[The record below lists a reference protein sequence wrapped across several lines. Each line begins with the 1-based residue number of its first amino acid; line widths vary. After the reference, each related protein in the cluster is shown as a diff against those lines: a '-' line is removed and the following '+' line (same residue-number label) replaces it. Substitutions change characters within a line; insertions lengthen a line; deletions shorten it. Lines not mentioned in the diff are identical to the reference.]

1 MGGGGVMRAAAKVA
15 GIGVAK
21 AGIRRGISGV
31 PPPVEQSMRNAS
43 SQVSAIKSSKASRG
57 DEVAAGTQMPAWEVD
72 EWELAGGVED
82 EMVRVVF
89 RGAPPSLQEAE
100 AATCELKD
108 ALQKVYPNLGTASS
122 LGGSQL
128 SGLPLL
134 TNSDSLETKD
144 CIICDPIQ
152 DPEQNY
158 ALLAFQMLDENPKIQ
173 NTVASIA
180 SDPKVW
186 NAVWENKDLQD
197 LISSQNTTNESVED
211 MESVGDTDSQDAES
225 SEKLKELSDDES
237 ETGNSQ
243 TGPMNFI
250 NYAKLTVVDM
260 VTNVSAYFQK
270 IFRFSSAEHT
280 PAAGDEN
287 AGLSTTEKT
296 LVTSLMGLAVMVII
310 VVVLRRPRP

>member
-21 AGIRRGISGV
+21 AGISRGISGV

-57 DEVAAGTQMPAWEVD
+57 DEVVTGMQMPAWEVD
-72 EWELAGGVED
+72 EWELAGGVEE

-89 RGAPPSLQEAE
+89 WGAPPSLQEAK

-108 ALQKVYPNLGTASS
+108 ALRKVYPNLGTGSS
-122 LGGSQL
+122 LEGSQL
-128 SGLPLL
+128 SGLFLT
-134 TNSDSLETKD
+134 TNSDSLETKG
-144 CIICDPIQ
+144 CISCDPIQ
-152 DPEQNY
+152 VPEPNHAMQ
-158 ALLAFQMLDENPKIQ
+158 AFQLLDENPKIQ
-173 NTVASIA
+173 DTVASIA

-197 LISSQNTTNESVED
+197 LLHSQNTTKESVED
-211 MESVGDTDSQDAES
+211 KESVGDTDSQDAVS

-243 TGPMNFI
+243 TGLMNFI
-250 NYAKLTVVDM
+250 NNVKLTVVEM
-260 VTNVSAYFQK
+260 VKNVSAYFQK
-270 IFRFSSAEHT
+270 IYGSPSAEHD

-287 AGLSTTEKT
+287 AGLPTTEKT
-296 LVTSLMGLAVMVII
+296 LVASLMGLAVMVII
-310 VVVLRRPRP
+310 VVVLKRPRL

>member
-1 MGGGGVMRAAAKVA
+1 MRGNQKFPAHLLTKSC
-15 GIGVAK
+15 GFF
-21 AGIRRGISGV
+21 
-31 PPPVEQSMRNAS
+31 S
-43 SQVSAIKSSKASRG
+43 SFWEASR
-57 DEVAAGTQMPAWEVD
+57 
-72 EWELAGGVED
+72 
-82 EMVRVVF
+82 
-89 RGAPPSLQEAE
+89 
-100 AATCELKD
+100 
-108 ALQKVYPNLGTASS
+108 VYPNLGTASS

-144 CIICDPIQ
+144 CISCDPIQ

-186 NAVWENKDLQD
+186 NAVWENKDLLD

-237 ETGNSQ
+237 DTGNSQ

-250 NYAKLTVVDM
+250 NNAKLTVVDM
-260 VTNVSAYFQK
+260 VTNVSAYFHK

-280 PAAGDEN
+280 PSAGDEN

-296 LVTSLMGLAVMVII
+296 LAGSLMGLAVMVII